1 MRYFLSEPLTSS
13 TLCNLPL
20 FQSENGLDQKLLSL
34 SPLKSLQLCR
44 FALRYVN
51 AADATIL
58 RKRNSGTSASS
69 GGRLSFLNHL
79 NTVTNTLRQ
88 TAMPR
93 LLSHLPLNI
102 LCLKARFSSSFL
114 FGTLALLLMSRP
126 ALRLALL
133 RAIPAY
139 HQSQPQN
146 FTKSSYHLRN
156 DLATPTKLYTRL
168 PSTSITSLRVVE
180 FLPWLRDEPL
190 LLHFMGGLL
199 SFPIASSSRDADW

>member
-1 MRYFLSEPLTSS
+1 MKYFLSEPLTSS

-79 NTVTNTLRQ
+79 NTVPNTLTQ

-126 ALRLALL
+126 AHRLALL
-133 RAIPAY
+133 RAI
-139 HQSQPQN
+139 
-146 FTKSSYHLRN
+146 RN